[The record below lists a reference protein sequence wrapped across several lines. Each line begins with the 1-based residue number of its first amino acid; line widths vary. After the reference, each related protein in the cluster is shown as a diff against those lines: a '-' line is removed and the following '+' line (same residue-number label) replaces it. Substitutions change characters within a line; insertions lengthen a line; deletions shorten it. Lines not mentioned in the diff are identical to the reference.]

1 MYDLRANERPKKNEW
16 RMDSYTHRPTDRQT
30 LQLYDWPDP
39 EGQVSENGIL
49 TLTRL
54 NGLLGSDKQ
63 SRHNQTIILT
73 LTSLNG
79 LLGSD

>member
-1 MYDLRANERPKKNEW
+1 MERH
-16 RMDSYTHRPTDRQT
+16 THRPTDRQT
-30 LQLYDWPDP
+30 LRLYDWPDP
-39 EGQVSENGIL
+39 EGQFNENGIL

-54 NGLLGSDKQ
+54 NGLFGSDKQ
-63 SRHNQTIILT
+63 GRHDQTGILT